1 MAGGSRQASSQLAV
15 AAVSVRRILLVA
27 PVAVRVRRS
36 PALSLRISP
45 TVIARIASA
54 RRAPAAVAIAI
65 GFAYEGL
72 ARWTS
77 IVRPALAA
85 RSRAAVICLL
95 VNGRLDSISQP
106 DGICFQ
112 PWRRRPSRVM
122 NEDGARPVS
131 LLGEPRSSRL
141 SILWTCVTGYSVIVI
156 LRVPGMVVFC
166 VPGMTSSSV
175 GTVRSARKSV
185 LGSTVTGLVQRCLSR
200 AGV

>member
-1 MAGGSRQASSQLAV
+1 MLSHGLFFFFFQAEDGIRDRDVTGVQTC
-15 AAVSVRRILLVA
+15 
-27 PVAVRVRRS
+27 
-36 PALSLRISP
+36 ALPI
-45 TVIARIASA
+45 
-54 RRAPAAVAIAI
+54 
-65 GFAYEGL
+65 F
-72 ARWTS
+72 
-77 IVRPALAA
+77 
-85 RSRAAVICLL
+85 

-112 PWRRRPSRVM
+112 PWRRRPLRVM

-185 LGSTVTGLVQRCLSR
+185 LGSTVTRSIPRCLSR
-200 AGV
+200 AGVAT